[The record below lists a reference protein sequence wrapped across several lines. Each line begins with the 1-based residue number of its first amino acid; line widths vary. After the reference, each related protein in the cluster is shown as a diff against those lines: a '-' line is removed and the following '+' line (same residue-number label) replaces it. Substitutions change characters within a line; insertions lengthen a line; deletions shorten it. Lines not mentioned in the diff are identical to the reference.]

1 MQNTTGN
8 NEVLNPPNKERW
20 HGDVED
26 PLHHNREGG
35 LTNPFFKSKK
45 VVDNDPQK

>member
-1 MQNTTGN
+1 
-8 NEVLNPPNKERW
+8 VLNPPNKERW